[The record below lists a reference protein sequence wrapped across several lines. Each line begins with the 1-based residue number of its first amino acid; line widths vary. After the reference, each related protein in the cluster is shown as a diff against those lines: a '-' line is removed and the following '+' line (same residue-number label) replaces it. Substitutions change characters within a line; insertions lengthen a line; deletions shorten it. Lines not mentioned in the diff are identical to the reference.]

1 MSKRPSRPQGYPSLI
16 PYLVVKDADAA
27 LAFYQ
32 KAFGFEKRMAV
43 PGPDGKTGHA
53 EMTCRDSMIMFGA
66 VPESKAHE
74 WPCRSPAVQGVVS
87 PITLY
92 VYCDDVDA
100 CFARA
105 VEAGAKGVKPPQDMW
120 YGDRVCQLEDPDG
133 YWWHF
138 ATNVADFDP
147 SKAPQG

>member
-1 MSKRPSRPQGYPSLI
+1 M
-16 PYLVVKDADAA
+16 PYLVMKDADAA
-27 LAFYQ
+27 LDFYQ
-32 KAFGFEKRMAV
+32 KAFGFEKRMAH
-43 PGPDGKTGHA
+43 PGPDGKTMHA
-53 EMTCRDSMIMFGA
+53 EMTWHDSMIMFGA
-66 VPESKAHE
+66 VPESKAKE
-74 WPCRSPAVQGVVS
+74 WPCRPPVVQGVAS

-100 CFARA
+100 LFTRA
-105 VEAGAKGVKPPQDMW
+105 VAAGAKAIKPPQDMW